1 MSVLTPVT
9 GIPAVAKKTMRT
21 AVVEAPGRVAMV
33 EAPVPQP
40 GPRQIRV
47 KLEGCVVCASN
58 IPPFEGRDWFTY
70 PMAPGAL
77 GHEGWG
83 KVDAVGDAVEGFAPG
98 DRVGILS
105 NNAYAEYDLAD
116 PSATVL
122 LPAELGSMPFPAEP
136 LGCAVNVLKRSGIAP
151 GQIVAIVGV
160 GFLGALLTRLAAN
173 AGARV
178 VAVSRRKDS
187 LEFARR
193 FGAAQTVPMEDHH
206 HIIRTLSEL
215 TAGRFCDVVIESVG
229 KEWPLNLAAEL
240 TRERGRLVVAGY
252 HQDGLRSINMQLWN
266 WRGLDVINA
275 HERDPAVY
283 LDGMRQAVRAVASGS
298 LDPRPLFTYELPL
311 SRLGD
316 ALSMAR
322 DRPDGFMKVLIRM

>member
-9 GIPAVAKKTMRT
+9 GIPAVAKKTMRA

-33 EAPVPQP
+33 EAPIPQP

-47 KLEGCVVCASN
+47 KLEGCGVCASN

-298 LDPRPLFTYELPL
+298 LDPRPLFTHELPL
-311 SRLGD
+311 SRLGE